1 MSATDLEISNLRRE
15 IEKLRYVQIEILEEL
30 QKFNAF
36 IETQQKAQE
45 AAKEELIRMLAEE
58 DNI

>member
-15 IEKLRYVQIEILEEL
+15 IEKLRYVQMEILEEM

-36 IETQQKAQE
+36 LEGQQQADKE
-45 AAKEELIRMLAEE
+45 AMERIIKELLE
-58 DNI
+58 DEC

>member
-15 IEKLRYVQIEILEEL
+15 IEKLRYVQMEILEEM

-36 IETQQKAQE
+36 LEGQQQAD
-45 AAKEELIRMLAEE
+45 KEVMENIMKELLE
-58 DNI
+58 DEH

>member
-15 IEKLRYVQIEILEEL
+15 IEKLRYVQIEILEEM

-36 IETQQKAQE
+36 LEGQQQADKE
-45 AAKEELIRMLAEE
+45 AMEHIMKELLE
-58 DNI
+58 DEC

>member
-15 IEKLRYVQIEILEEL
+15 IEKLRYVQMEILEEM

-36 IETQQKAQE
+36 LEGQQQADKE
-45 AAKEELIRMLAEE
+45 AMERIMKELLE
-58 DNI
+58 DEC

>member
-15 IEKLRYVQIEILEEL
+15 IEKLRYVQMEILEEM

-36 IETQQKAQE
+36 LESQQQADKE
-45 AAKEELIRMLAEE
+45 AMENIMKELLE
-58 DNI
+58 DER

>member
-15 IEKLRYVQIEILEEL
+15 IEKLRYVQMEILEEM

-36 IETQQKAQE
+36 LESQQQADKE
-45 AAKEELIRMLAEE
+45 AMERIMKELLE
-58 DNI
+58 DEH